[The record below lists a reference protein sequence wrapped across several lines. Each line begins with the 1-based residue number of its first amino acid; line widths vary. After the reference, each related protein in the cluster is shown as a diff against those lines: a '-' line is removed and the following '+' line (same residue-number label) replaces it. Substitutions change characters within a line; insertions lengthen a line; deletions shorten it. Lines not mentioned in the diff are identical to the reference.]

1 MIAKFSVKKPYTV
14 LVGVIMA
21 VVLGIV
27 SLTKMTTDLLPNIN
41 LPYVIVMTTYIG
53 ASPETVEMAVTKPVE
68 SSMATVS
75 NIESIS
81 SVSSENYSMVIL
93 EFAQS
98 ADMNAVSLEIRENLD
113 QISSY
118 WDDAVGNPII
128 MKLNPD
134 MMPVMVAAIGM
145 EGATDAQVSELAKN
159 TIVPQLES
167 IEGVASASATGLL
180 EESVNVIIRQDKIN
194 AINKQV
200 FGYIDEELEE
210 QEQELEDG
218 RKELEDGKKE
228 IADGKKELA
237 DAQKELEDS
246 KKELEDGKAE
256 LEENKSKLED
266 GKRELEQK
274 KEEVTQQLE
283 EMETELL
290 TAKADLEAAKININA
305 QIMLLEE
312 IQKKLKDS
320 LGGNSGDLNGQME
333 KLDGQIAQ
341 KEGEIAAVEE
351 QIALLE
357 GQIMA
362 VEEQIALLDAQLA
375 QDEEMTA
382 QADAQI
388 GEIDSKI
395 SAIQAT
401 ENFAS
406 NYTEQNVEYIQG
418 KVDEEA
424 PDAAGEIRSIL
435 QEYENSMSGGELI
448 ASLGER
454 RGSLEGQRA
463 ELENQKA
470 EAANRKAEIENQKL
484 ELQIQKAELEKQ
496 RDEPETGLAAQ
507 RERLVMERD
516 ALMEA
521 KASLQQLREEIQAAL
536 EQNGIQIPDM
546 DLDGMLRQLRD
557 SLGPIDENLE
567 KVDDGL
573 TQLYKGNLQAATE
586 LANAQSKLDL
596 GEMQVTLA
604 EKQMETGEKQ
614 LESGQEQIDDAFK
627 QLDDALEQLKEG
639 EEQLDEGAEKLE
651 EAREDAYA
659 QADMKD
665 ILTVDTV
672 KSLLAAQNFSMP
684 GGYVTE
690 EGIDYLV
697 RVGDKPVT
705 VEELAAMPILNPD
718 MDGVDVITL
727 SDVADVFMTDN
738 SADIYTNING
748 SAGVLITLQKQT
760 GYSTG
765 DVSDKLKE
773 KFEELTREQDGLSM
787 IILMD
792 QGIYIDMVMDSI
804 ASSLLFGALL
814 AILVLILFLKDLRPT
829 LIIAFSIPISL
840 VTAIACMYFSGVTL
854 NIISLSGLSL
864 GVGMLVDNS
873 IVVIENIYR
882 MRSEGKGMREAAVEG
897 AKEVAGAI
905 MASTLTTVCVFLPIV
920 FTEGITRQLFVDMG
934 LTFGYSLV
942 ASLVVAL
949 TVVPAMAS
957 KMLSKTKEATKES
970 RFFEAL
976 VTVYEKAL
984 RLSLKW
990 KPVTLL
996 MALALVGFSAAL
1008 ALSKGT
1014 AFMPEMEST
1023 QIMVTVS
1030 LPDGTPLE
1038 ETGKVTDEIV
1048 ERIRTI
1054 EDVVDV
1060 GAMASTSS
1068 MMMLTGGGNSSDN
1081 VTDLYITLRED
1092 KELTGEQLAKRIEGM
1107 MADMEE
1113 VELVINT
1120 SSMDMSA
1127 LGGSGISIQ
1136 VRGREIDTLQEIA
1149 GDVAA
1154 IVESTEGTAEVSD
1167 GMEDSTEELRI
1178 IIDRNKAIEHGLTV
1192 AQIFQ
1197 QIAARLSDASSATTF
1212 ETEIRE
1218 YDVYVKSAEDIALT
1232 RETVKRIPIDVT
1244 KKDGTKEKVRLS
1256 EIAKFETKVSPD
1268 AVNRAEQNRYIGVT
1282 ASIAE
1287 GYNVGLVSQE
1297 LQERLKGYQLPD
1309 GYTLVFS
1316 GENETIMEAMEQLML
1331 MLLLAVVFMYL
1342 IMVAQFQSLLSP
1354 FIIMFT
1360 IPLAFTGGF
1369 LGLYISGS
1377 EVSVIAVIGFVMLAG
1392 VIVNNGIVLVDY
1404 INQLREAG
1412 MEKKE
1417 AIVEAGRTRLR
1428 PVLMT
1433 AMTTILALSTMAFG
1447 HDMGAEL
1454 SRPMAIVTIGGLIYG
1469 TVLTLVVVPCIYD
1482 IFKREKR
1489 AKDIG

>member
-1 MIAKFSVKKPYTV
+1 MISKFSVKKPYTV

-41 LPYVIVMTTYIG
+41 LPYVIVMTTYVG
-53 ASPETVEMAVTKPVE
+53 ASPETVEMVVTKPVE

-81 SVSSENYSMVIL
+81 SVSSENYSMVIM

-113 QISSY
+113 QVKSY
-118 WDDAVGNPII
+118 WDDSVGNPII

-134 MMPVMVAAIGM
+134 MMPVMVAAVGM
-145 EGATDAQVSELAKN
+145 EGATDAEVSELAKK
-159 TIVPQLES
+159 TIVPELES

-180 EESVNVIIRQDKIN
+180 EESVNVIIRQDKIDK
-194 AINKQV
+194 INKQV
-200 FGYIDEELEE
+200 FGYIDSELEE
-210 QEQELEDG
+210 QEQQLEDS

-228 IADGKKELA
+228 IADGKAELA
-237 DAQKELEDS
+237 DAQKELNDS

-266 GKRELEQK
+266 GKKELTQK
-274 KEEVTQQLE
+274 KEEVTQQLA
-283 EMETELL
+283 ETETKLL
-290 TAKADLEAAKININA
+290 TAKADLEAAKTTLT
-305 QIMLLEE
+305 MLIPILEE
-312 IQKKLKDS
+312 LQKQLDDS
-320 LGGNSGDLNGQME
+320 IGSYSGTLDE
-333 KLDGQIAQ
+333 KIAEIDGQIAGIDA
-341 KEGEIAAVEE
+341 ETTLTEERIAQIDV
-351 QIALLE
+351 QIA
-357 GQIMA
+357 QIDA
-362 VEEQIALLDAQLA
+362 RIEEINARITAIDSALNNTSAADG
-375 QDEEMTA
+375 
-382 QADAQI
+382 ADAAP
-388 GEIDSKI
+388 GSEDAAADGADAAPGSED
-395 SAIQAT
+395 AAADEADT
-401 ENFAS
+401 ALGGAD
-406 NYTEQNVEYIQG
+406 VAAEYIQETPDEDSHE
-418 KVDEEA
+418 VDTAVEIGFTLPEYRSEMPSGRLTEEEENGLEMEK
-424 PDAAGEIRSIL
+424 AGLESEKAGL
-435 QEYENSMSGGELI
+435 QSEKD
-448 ASLGER
+448 
-454 RGSLEGQRA
+454 SLEN
-463 ELENQKA
+463 EKA
-470 EAANRKAEIENQKL
+470 GLDNTKNS
-484 ELQIQKAELEKQ
+484 
-496 RDEPETGLAAQ
+496 LAAQ
-507 RERLVMERD
+507 KSELTVQRELVLRIRD
-516 ALMEA
+516 EVQNI
-521 KASLQQLREEIQAAL
+521 LQQSGIDISDLNLNAVLQEMRGKLNEINEGQKL
-536 EQNGIQIPDM
+536 
-546 DLDGMLRQLRD
+546 L
-557 SLGPIDENLE
+557 
-567 KVDDGL
+567 DDGL

-586 LANAQSKLDL
+586 LANAQTKIDL
-596 GEMQVTLA
+596 GELQMTFA
-604 EKQMETGEKQ
+604 EQQMESGEKQ
-614 LESGQEQIDDAFK
+614 LESGQEQIEDAVK
-627 QLDDALEQLKEG
+627 QLEDALEQLKEG
-639 EEQLDEGAEKLE
+639 EEQLDEGAEKLA
-651 EAREDAYA
+651 EAREDAYM
-659 QADMKD
+659 QADMTD

-672 KSLLAAQNFSMP
+672 KGLLAAQNFTMP

-690 EGIDYLV
+690 EGISYLV
-697 RVGDKPVT
+697 RVGDKPDT

-748 SAGVLITLQKQT
+748 SPGVLITLQKQT

-765 DVSDKLKE
+765 DVSDKLKD
-773 KFEELTREQDGLSM
+773 KFEEMSEENEELSM

-804 ASSLLFGALL
+804 VSSLLFGALL

-882 MRSEGKGMREAAVEG
+882 MRNEGKGMREAAIEG

-957 KMLSKTKEATKES
+957 KMLRKTKEETKDS

-976 VTVYEKAL
+976 IAGYEKIL

-990 KPVTLL
+990 KPAVLL
-996 MALALVGFSAAL
+996 LVLLLVIASAAL
-1008 ALSKGT
+1008 AISRGT

-1023 QIMVTVS
+1023 QITVS
-1030 LPDGTPLE
+1030 VTMPDGTPLE
-1038 ETGKVTDEIV
+1038 ETGETTDEIIR
-1048 ERIRTI
+1048 RIRTI

-1068 MMMLTGGGNSSDN
+1068 LMLLTGGGDSATNAADI
-1081 VTDLYITLRED
+1081 YITLKED
-1092 KELTGEQLAKRIEGM
+1092 KELTGDELAKQIEEM
-1107 MADMEE
+1107 MSDMED

-1149 GDVAA
+1149 AEVAA
-1154 IVESTEGTAEVSD
+1154 IVEATEGTEEVSD
-1167 GMEDSTEELRI
+1167 GMEDSAEELRV
-1178 IIDRNKAIEHGLTV
+1178 IIDRDKAIEHGLTV
-1192 AQIFQ
+1192 AQVFQ
-1197 QIAARLSDASSATTF
+1197 QIAAKLADSTSATTF
-1212 ETEIRE
+1212 ETEIKE
-1218 YDVYVKSAEDIALT
+1218 YDVYVKSANDIALT
-1232 RETVKRIPIDVT
+1232 RETIKQIKIDVT
-1244 KKDGTKEKVRLS
+1244 KQDGTKEKVPLS
-1256 EIAKFETKVSPD
+1256 DIARFETKVSPTS
-1268 AVNRAEQNRYIGVT
+1268 VNRAEQNRYIGVT

-1287 GYNVGLVSQE
+1287 GYNVGLVSQD
-1297 LQERLKGYQLPD
+1297 LQKKLDRYEMPE
-1309 GYTLVFS
+1309 GYTLVMS
-1316 GENETIMEAMEQLML
+1316 GENETIMEAMEQLIL
-1331 MLLLAVVFMYL
+1331 MLILAIIFMYL

-1377 EVSVIAVIGFVMLAG
+1377 EVSVISVIGFVMLAG

-1404 INQLREAG
+1404 INQLREGG

-1469 TVLTLVVVPCIYD
+1469 TLLTLIVVPCIYD
-1482 IFKREKR
+1482 IFRREKKEEE
-1489 AKDIG
+1489 AL

>member
-1 MIAKFSVKKPYTV
+1 MISKFSVKKPYTV
-14 LVGVIMA
+14 LVGVIIA

-41 LPYVIVMTTYIG
+41 LPYVIVMTTYVG
-53 ASPETVEMAVTKPVE
+53 ASPETVEMVVTKPVE

-81 SVSSENYSMVIL
+81 SVSGENYSMVIM
-93 EFAQS
+93 EFAQN

-113 QISSY
+113 QVKSY
-118 WDDAVGNPII
+118 WDDSVGNPII

-134 MMPVMVAAIGM
+134 MMPVMVAAVGV
-145 EGATDAQVSELAKN
+145 EGATDAEVSELAKK
-159 TIVPQLES
+159 TIVPELES
-167 IEGVASASATGLL
+167 IEGVASAGATGLL
-180 EESVNVIIRQDKIN
+180 EESVNVIIRQDKIDK
-194 AINKQV
+194 INKQV

-210 QEQELEDG
+210 QEQKLEDS

-228 IADGKKELA
+228 ISDGKAELA
-237 DAQKELEDS
+237 DAQKELNES
-246 KKELEDGKAE
+246 RKELEDGKTE

-266 GKRELEQK
+266 GKKELAQK
-274 KEEVTQQLE
+274 KDEVAQQLA
-283 EMETELL
+283 EMETQLL
-290 TAKADLEAAKININA
+290 TAKADLEAAKINITA
-305 QIMLLEE
+305 QITMIEE
-312 IQKKLKDS
+312 IQKRLEDSIGDSSGKLDERIAEIDA
-320 LGGNSGDLNGQME
+320 GIAE
-333 KLDGQIAQ
+333 LDGQIALLDEQ
-341 KEGEIAAVEE
+341 ISQIDARIEEIDRKIAA
-351 QIALLE
+351 I
-357 GQIMA
+357 
-362 VEEQIALLDAQLA
+362 DAA
-375 QDEEMTA
+375 
-382 QADAQI
+382 
-388 GEIDSKI
+388 I
-395 SAIQAT
+395 SY
-401 ENFAS
+401 AS
-406 NYTEQNVEYIQG
+406 AYSEQNVEYIQDLLDSNPPESG
-418 KVDEEA
+418 SADEIKSVLNA
-424 PDAAGEIRSIL
+424 
-435 QEYENSMSGGELI
+435 YENSLSGGELI
-448 ASLGER
+448 ALLEEEKS
-454 RGSLEGQRA
+454 SLESERA
-463 ELENQKA
+463 GLEEEKSGLVAQKD
-470 EAANRKAEIENQKL
+470 Q
-484 ELQIQKAELEKQ
+484 
-496 RDEPETGLAAQ
+496 LAAQ
-507 RERLVMERD
+507 KEELEGEKERIL
-516 ALMEA
+516 
-521 KASLQQLREEIQAAL
+521 QLREEIQEL
-536 EQNGIQIPDM
+536 LKQSGLDIPNL
-546 DLDGMLRQLRD
+546 DLDGMKKQLKD

-586 LANAQSKLDL
+586 LANAQTKIDL
-596 GEMQVTLA
+596 GELQMTFA
-604 EKQMETGEKQ
+604 EQQMESGEKQ
-614 LESGQEQIDDAFK
+614 LESGQEQIDDAVK
-627 QLDDALEQLKEG
+627 QLEDALEQLKEG
-639 EEQLDEGAEKLE
+639 EEQIDEGEEKLA

-659 QADMKD
+659 QADMTD

-672 KSLLAAQNFSMP
+672 KGLLAAQNFTMP

-690 EGIDYLV
+690 DGISYLV
-697 RVGDKPVT
+697 RVGDKPGT

-727 SDVADVFMTDN
+727 ADVADVFMTDN

-748 SAGVLITLQKQT
+748 SPGVLITLQKQT

-765 DVSDKLKE
+765 DVSDKLKD
-773 KFEELTREQDGLSM
+773 KFGEMSEENEDLSM

-804 ASSLLFGALL
+804 VSSLLFGALL

-882 MRSEGKGMREAAVEG
+882 MRNEGKGMREAAIEG

-934 LTFGYSLV
+934 LTFGYSLA

-957 KMLSKTKEATKES
+957 KMLSKTKEETKVS
-970 RFFEAL
+970 RFFEL
-976 VTVYEKAL
+976 LMGGYEKIL
-984 RLSLKW
+984 RLALKW
-990 KPVTLL
+990 KPIVLL
-996 MALALVGFSAAL
+996 MVSALVAVSAAL
-1008 ALSKGT
+1008 ALSRGT

-1023 QIMVTVS
+1023 QITVS
-1030 LPDGTPLE
+1030 VTMPDGTPLE
-1038 ETGKVTDEIV
+1038 ETGETTDEII

-1068 MMMLTGGGNSSDN
+1068 LMMLTGGGDSATNATDIY
-1081 VTDLYITLRED
+1081 VTLKED
-1092 KELTGEQLAKRIEGM
+1092 KELTGDELAKQIEEM
-1107 MADMEE
+1107 MSDLEE

-1149 GDVAA
+1149 AEVAA
-1154 IVESTEGTAEVSD
+1154 IVKATEGTEEVSD
-1167 GMEDSTEELRI
+1167 GMEDSAEELRV
-1178 IIDRNKAIEHGLTV
+1178 IIDRDKAMEHGLTV
-1192 AQIFQ
+1192 AQVFQ
-1197 QIAARLSDASSATTF
+1197 QIAAKLAAASSATTF
-1212 ETEIRE
+1212 ETEIKE
-1218 YDVYVKSAEDIALT
+1218 YDVYVKSANDIALT
-1232 RETVKRIPIDVT
+1232 RETIKQIKIDVT
-1244 KKDGTKEKVRLS
+1244 RQDGTKEKVPLS
-1256 EIAKFETKVSPD
+1256 DIARFETKVSPTS
-1268 AVNRAEQNRYIGVT
+1268 VNRAEQNRYIGVT

-1287 GYNVGLVSQE
+1287 GYNVGLVSQD
-1297 LQERLKGYQLPD
+1297 LQKKLDQYEMPE
-1309 GYTLVFS
+1309 GYTLVMS

-1331 MLLLAVVFMYL
+1331 MLLLAIIFMYL

-1369 LGLYISGS
+1369 LGLFISGS
-1377 EVSVIAVIGFVMLAG
+1377 EVSVISVIGFVMLAG

-1404 INQLREAG
+1404 INQLREGG

-1417 AIVEAGRTRLR
+1417 AIIEAGRTRLR

-1469 TVLTLVVVPCIYD
+1469 TLLTLIVVPCIYD
-1482 IFKREKR
+1482 IFRREKK
-1489 AKDIG
+1489 AEEAV